1 VKRYGGLFE
10 RIVAFDNLLLAANRA
25 LKGKKQKRGAA
36 AFYFGLENE
45 LLAIE
50 KELLDGRYSPMPC
63 RDFHVYEP
71 KRRKI
76 CAAEFRDRVVHHAIC
91 NVLEPILDRG
101 LIFDTYA
108 CRRGKGSHAAVRRTQ
123 EFSRR
128 FAYFLKCDIRGYFE
142 NVDHRVLK
150 ALLSRRIKDR
160 RLLDLLSVIIDHPVP
175 QGRPGK
181 GIPIGNLTSQLFA
194 NIYLGELDHFLK
206 ERLATKGYVRYMDD
220 FLVFGPDKRV
230 LRECLTAIRKF
241 VNGRLLLDLKDEAL
255 IVAPVWQGIPFLG
268 FRVFPGTVRLDK
280 RRLKRFRRKT
290 RQRERQYRQGQI
302 DEDFLVNS
310 VRSMVAHVSHANT
323 YVMRK
328 GFFLNSLNL
337 G

>member
-1 VKRYGGLFE
+1 MKRHGRLFE
-10 RIVAFDNLLLAANRA
+10 RITAFDNLLLAANRA
-25 LKGKKQKRGAA
+25 LKGKKRKRGAA
-36 AFYFGLENE
+36 AFYFDMENE
-45 LLAIE
+45 LLVIE
-50 KELLDGRYSPMPC
+50 KELRNGRYAPMPY

-76 CAAEFRDRVVHHAIC
+76 CAADFRDRVVHHAIC
-91 NVLEPILDRG
+91 NVLEPTLDRG

-128 FAYFLKCDIRGYFE
+128 FGYFLKCDIRGYFE
-142 NVDHRVLK
+142 NVDHRELK
-150 ALLSRRIKDR
+150 TLLSRKIKDK
-160 RLLDLLSVIIDHPVP
+160 RLLNLLCVIIDHPVP

-194 NIYLGELDHFLK
+194 NIYLGQLDHFLK
-206 ERLATKGYVRYMDD
+206 DRLGVKGYVRYMDD
-220 FLVFGPDKRV
+220 FLVFGPDKIF
-230 LRECLTAIRKF
+230 LRGRLAEIRKF
-241 VNGRLLLDLKDEAL
+241 VNERLLLTLKDEAL
-255 IVAPVWQGIPFLG
+255 IVAPVSQGIPFLG
-268 FRVFPGTVRLDK
+268 FRVFPGTVRLDSN
-280 RRLKRFRRKT
+280 RLKRFTRKT
-290 RQRERQYRQGQI
+290 KEREREYRQGRI

-323 YVMRK
+323 YMMRK
-328 GFFLNSLNL
+328 GLFSGSFNL

>member
-1 VKRYGGLFE
+1 MKRYGGLFE
-10 RIVAFDNLLLAANRA
+10 RITAFDNLLLAANRA
-25 LKGKKQKRGAA
+25 MKGKKQKRGAA

-45 LLAIE
+45 LLSIE
-50 KELLDGRYSPMPC
+50 KELIEGRYFPMPY

-76 CAAEFRDRVVHHAIC
+76 CAADFRDRVVHHAIC

-123 EFSRR
+123 GFSRR
-128 FAYFLKCDIRGYFE
+128 FTYFLKCDIRGYFA
-142 NVDHRVLK
+142 NVDHHVLK
-150 ALLSRRIKDR
+150 TLLSRRVKDT
-160 RLLDLLSVIIDHPVP
+160 RLLDLLFVIIDHPVP

-206 ERLATKGYVRYMDD
+206 DRLAIKGYVRYMDD
-220 FLVFGPDKRV
+220 FLVFGADKKA
-230 LRECLTAIRKF
+230 LRGCLTAIRKF
-241 VNGRLLLDLKDEAL
+241 VNGRLLLELKDEAL
-255 IVAPVWQGIPFLG
+255 ITAPVLQGIPFLG

-280 RRLKRFRRKT
+280 KRLTRFRHKT
-290 RQRERQYRQGQI
+290 RERERQYRQGWI

-323 YVMRK
+323 YMMRK
-328 GFFLNSLNL
+328 GLFEDSLNL